1 VSSSGWSQIAR
12 SSAASSLIAVARR
25 FRAPGAVRSSCYYTA
40 PTDAVIRCSLRLAA
54 LGSLLA
60 ACALGSAADPPP
72 LLKPVAGTSAAPR
85 LRFPFA
91 VPKNQ
96 PPDAQF
102 KALIPKPKGK
112 KGEYTEILLSVSPYV
127 SGTGHSTQQW
137 KAWGFEVPADR
148 LGVLPEL
155 VIPGAQLGT
164 AKGAKG
170 RDAEF
175 RVTNLKVQLG
185 EAPGGEK
192 AGISNALTVPLSVLT
207 GGNDRAAEPRFY
219 MSDRFLELSAPAKAV
234 RKLDTSNVPL
244 GEVTG
249 TDDAKL
255 KAATIP
261 MTGAA
266 FNYVSVNGFTQYL
279 RPNGTPERVVGY
291 LLVGTGGGDIVMT
304 VPMARGCAAQ
314 LDKEI
319 EPTSAVVKELRIGPI
334 TGPDLKGQRDFVLRD
349 VRVTISN
356 NESASVVY
364 FGPVFVEKYF
374 KDGIN
379 ACGPDGVWRL
389 HGRVKPEDTD
399 DVKTRIVPKVPKKP

>member
-1 VSSSGWSQIAR
+1 M
-12 SSAASSLIAVARR
+12 
-25 FRAPGAVRSSCYYTA
+25 
-40 PTDAVIRCSLRLAA
+40 RCSLRLAA

-72 LLKPVAGTSAAPR
+72 LLKPVAGTGAAPR

-91 VPKNQ
+91 GPKNQ
-96 PPDAQF
+96 TPDAQF
-102 KALIPKPKGK
+102 KALIPKGK
-112 KGEYTEILLSVSPYV
+112 KGEYTEITLWVSPYV
-127 SGTGHSTQQW
+127 ANTGHSTQQW
-137 KAWGFEVPADR
+137 KAWGLEVPADR
-148 LGVLPEL
+148 IGLLPEL

-185 EAPGGEK
+185 EVPGGEK
-192 AGISNALTVPLSVLT
+192 AGISNALTVPLSALT
-207 GGNDRAAEPRFY
+207 GNDRAAEPRFY

-234 RKLDTSNVPL
+234 KRLDTSDVPL

-249 TDDAKL
+249 TDDTKL

-266 FNYVSVNGFTQYL
+266 FNYVSVNGFTQYQ

-304 VPMARGCAAQ
+304 VPMARGCGAQ

-319 EPTSAVVKELRIGPI
+319 EPTSAIVKELRIGPL

-349 VRVTISN
+349 VRVTVSN
-356 NESASVVY
+356 VESASVVY
-364 FGPVFVEKYF
+364 FGPAFVEKYF

-379 ACGPDGVWRL
+379 ACGPDGVWKL
-389 HGRVKPEDTD
+389 HGRVKPEDTE
-399 DVKTRIVPKVPKKP
+399 DVKTRIVPKKKP